1 VPGRIDVRRGRAVV
15 SIAGGTRSR
24 EQTPAE
30 EFANSLTHGVGF
42 GLSLAC
48 LVILVVFSALRGG
61 AFLVVSCSVYGATL
75 ALLYLSS
82 TLYHS
87 VRSPWAKRVFNVI
100 DHSSIYL
107 LVAGTYTPYTLV
119 PLRGEGGWILFGLVW
134 GIAAAGIVYQA
145 LFIHRFRILSVA
157 SYLAMGWLV
166 VFAMKPLLR
175 TLSTAGVAWL
185 AAGGLFYTAGVVFYA
200 WKRPYFHA
208 VWHLFVLAGSLCH
221 FFSILFYVVL

>member
-1 VPGRIDVRRGRAVV
+1 MSGENGLVGRRRRD
-15 SIAGGTRSR
+15 R

-30 EFANSLTHGVGF
+30 ELANSLTHGVGF
-42 GLSLAC
+42 ALSLAC
-48 LVILVVFSALRGG
+48 LALLVVFSALRGG
-61 AFLVVSCSVYGATL
+61 PFLIASCSVYGAML

-82 TLYHS
+82 TLYHG
-87 VRSPWAKRVFNVI
+87 VRSPRVKHVLNII

-119 PLRGEGGWILFGLVW
+119 SLREDGGWILFGFVW
-134 GIAAAGIVYQA
+134 AIAAVGIVYQA
-145 LFIHRFRILSVA
+145 VFIHRFRILSVA

-175 TLSTAGVAWL
+175 NVSGGGVFLL
-185 AAGGLFYTAGVVFYA
+185 AAGGVCYTAGVVFYA
-200 WKRPYFHA
+200 WKRPFFHA

-221 FFSILFYVVL
+221 FFSIFFYVVL